1 MLIAN
6 NGTPPSLMMP
16 YNFSYYEQLHERYGF
31 RKAKDLLAYEGGGAE
46 SAPERFLRIG
56 RRALERNGITL
67 RTLDM
72 KHFADEVELIK
83 QLYNSAWEKNWGFVP
98 LTNAEIDHLAK
109 QLKPIVV
116 PDLVIFA
123 ERGSEVV
130 GFAVSLPDFN
140 LALLHNRSGRNSR
153 VSRPRHRRG
162 AVPPHVGKLGQARD
176 AAGRGRLDPRG
187 QRPHEQGRHPARL
200 PRLQDLP
207 RLRQAAVN
215 VFVTGATGFVGAH
228 LVKALR
234 ARGDSVAALVRRPAL
249 AEQQGWGNDVRLVRG
264 DLDAEAALR
273 DGCAGADVVYHVA
286 GKIAARNAAEFMAT
300 NRDGTANVLEAARD
314 AGARRLLFVSS
325 LAVAGPTT
333 PGHPIDESRPPQPVT
348 DYGRSKLAAEVLVRA
363 MPASLLWTI
372 VRPPVVYGE
381 WDRGTLKIFQL
392 ARRGVVPVFGD
403 GSQELSVIHAEDLA
417 RSLIAAATS
426 PAAAGRVY
434 FAAHPTTTTSR
445 ALVLAAGRAMGA
457 RGPRIIPVPPFV
469 ARGVLWAAGT
479 LAHMAG
485 RATLLSADKGNEYL
499 APAWTCRSDALTR
512 DTGWQAEIALETGLR
527 RAANWYREVGWL

>member
-1 MLIAN
+1 
-6 NGTPPSLMMP
+6 
-16 YNFSYYEQLHERYGF
+16 
-31 RKAKDLLAYEGGGAE
+31 
-46 SAPERFLRIG
+46 
-56 RRALERNGITL
+56 
-67 RTLDM
+67 
-72 KHFADEVELIK
+72 
-83 QLYNSAWEKNWGFVP
+83 
-98 LTNAEIDHLAK
+98 
-109 QLKPIVV
+109 
-116 PDLVIFA
+116 
-123 ERGSEVV
+123 
-130 GFAVSLPDFN
+130 
-140 LALLHNRSGRNSR
+140 
-153 VSRPRHRRG
+153 
-162 AVPPHVGKLGQARD
+162 
-176 AAGRGRLDPRG
+176 
-187 QRPHEQGRHPARL
+187 
-200 PRLQDLP
+200 
-207 RLRQAAVN
+207 VN

-264 DLDAEAALR
+264 DLDDAAALR